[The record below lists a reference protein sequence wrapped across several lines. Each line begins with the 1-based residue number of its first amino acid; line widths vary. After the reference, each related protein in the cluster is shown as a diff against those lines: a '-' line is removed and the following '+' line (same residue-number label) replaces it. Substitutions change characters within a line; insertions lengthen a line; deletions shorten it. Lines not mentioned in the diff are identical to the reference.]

1 MAVNKNITMKQYNGT
16 DYDTLYPATT
26 IKQVQGLSDELS
38 GSEFSIGTIMR
49 SVDTNF
55 PSKMKGTWLPCN
67 GLIIDETKY
76 PELSSITGVLPKITY
91 GFIKASF
98 N

>member
-1 MAVNKNITMKQYNGT
+1 MVVNKNITMKQYNGT

-26 IKQVQGLSDELS
+26 IKQVQGLSDELNS
-38 GSEFSIGTIMR
+38 NELPVGTIMR
-49 SVDTNF
+49 SSDTNF

-67 GLIIDETKY
+67 GTVIDKTKY
-76 PELSSITGVLPKITY
+76 PELSSITGVLPKIQY
-91 GFIKASF
+91 GFIKASL